1 MPSKEGYF
9 NTLQIMT
16 TLIELKEAAL
26 FFKKDTSR
34 KRVIFFK
41 KCIVD
46 LNYVIDHVEPQIA
59 KRGIARHHGEIINVR
74 ELRSLKAERDLI
86 INSFEELTK

>member
-1 MPSKEGYF
+1 
-9 NTLQIMT
+9 MT
-16 TLIELKEAAL
+16 TLIDLRETAL
-26 FFKKDTSR
+26 YFGKDTSR

-74 ELRSLKAERDLI
+74 DLRSIKAERDLI
-86 INSFEELTK
+86 IDSFTELTK